1 MSYTINRFNGDQ
13 IAVVPDGTINTV
25 TDITLI
31 GKNYAGYGEK
41 QNENFLFLL
50 DNFSKTSPPT
60 KPLDGQLWYNST
72 TGVLKINVYDGA
84 NWKSLA
90 VNNVTTSSNQIVPT
104 SVTAGDMWYD
114 QVTDQLKI
122 FNGTDYTLV
131 GPESVFGYGRTQM
144 NSVKVKDTVN
154 NFHPVQFG
162 YSNGNIIFAIS
173 NDADFIPSVAI
184 NGFPTIFQGI
194 TVNSNM
200 KYNGTATNADRLGT
214 NLPSF
219 YAPISNPEFPTVV
232 KIVDDGLNIGT
243 TLSIFNNISNIPVI
257 KNNTGSNMS
266 FQTTTGNVTN
276 IPLTLLGNN
285 ILPGTNATTDLGSSV
300 LAFKNLYAG
309 YLYST
314 AQKAD
319 SLSLGGTYV
328 TATTSSASNTI
339 VARDV
344 NSDIR
349 ARKFIGKADS
359 AIDADHA
366 TEADHAELASVATI
380 ANFVEWYNVNGKPTN
395 FVFNDNNTSS
405 WNINIAGSS
414 VGTHTGPVVGNVTGN
429 LSGNS
434 SGQHTGAVLGN
445 VTGDVTGNTF
455 GVHTGNV
462 NGNVTGNTAGT
473 HTGPVV
479 GNVTGNLTG
488 NVTGNVTGNLTGN
501 VTGNLTGNVTGTIH
515 TATNYFAGNLVGN
528 VTGNVTGNTTGFHS
542 GNVGG
547 NVTGNLTGNVT
558 GNLTGNTFGTH
569 TGPVTGNVT
578 GNTVGTHTGPVTG
591 NVTGDLTGSVYA
603 QGGRIFLSNGT
614 ASSPSIAFYN
624 DGAIDT
630 GFYWGGDGYINISN
644 NGIYSGQFQPGGG
657 LALTG
662 SVTAPTFTGNLTGN
676 ASGSSAFITNSG
688 TISAEANGTAE
699 PNNRLTLRSVYNNG
713 YPTTY
718 GNLITLGG
726 GGGGELLIGW
736 SGSTGSHADNYIRSR
751 RDTGTTWSPWAKV
764 LTDVNFGSTLATVA
778 STGSY
783 NDLSNKPTIPA
794 PTASPRAQL
803 QNIVKTIVGTIDMY
817 LSSSSGS
824 GYTSGYVDAS
834 VGGGWSSSTTANR
847 TSATGYVGNSTG
859 SIRLTVDLGG
869 FLGLSNNPADL
880 TWRGNYDLNV
890 SASLTRITDNRIVYY
905 GMGQQ
910 QWAVIVAPW
919 TYDSNSP
926 YWGRFNITLT
936 IGSGDHWYHGTNIQA
951 GWIGIGSRTNNVY
964 SP

>member
-13 IAVVPDGTINTV
+13 IAIVPDGTINTV

-41 QNENFLFLL
+41 QNENFVFLL

-72 TGVLKINVYDGA
+72 TGALKINVYDGA

-90 VNNVTTSSNQIVPT
+90 VNNVTTDANRIPPS

-114 QVTDQLKI
+114 QVTNQLKI
-122 FNGTDYTLV
+122 FNGTSYTLV
-131 GPESVFGYGRTQM
+131 GPESVYGYGQTQM
-144 NSVKVKDTVN
+144 HSVKIKDTVN
-154 NFHPVQFG
+154 NDHPVQFG

-173 NDADFIPSVAI
+173 NDADFSPSIAI
-184 NGFPTIFQGI
+184 SGFATIYQGI

-232 KIVDDGLNIGT
+232 KIVDAGLQVGSTLNI
-243 TLSIFNNISNIPVI
+243 FNSVTNIPTV
-257 KNNTGSNMS
+257 KNITGSNMS
-266 FQTTTGNVTN
+266 FQTTTGGVTN
-276 IPLTLLGNN
+276 TPLTLLGNN
-285 ILPGTNATTDLGSSV
+285 VLPGTNATTDLGSSV

-309 YLYST
+309 YVYST
-314 AQKAD
+314 AQKSD

-328 TATTSSASNTI
+328 TATTASASNTI

-344 NSDIR
+344 SSDIR

-359 AIDADHA
+359 AINADFA
-366 TEADHAELASVATI
+366 TQAAQADLASVANV
-380 ANFVEWYNVNGKPTN
+380 ANFVEWYNVNGKPIN
-395 FVFNDNNTSS
+395 FVFNDNNTTA

-462 NGNVTGNTAGT
+462 NGNVVGNTTGT

-479 GNVTGNLTG
+479 GNVTGNVTGNLTG
-488 NVTGNVTGNLTGN
+488 NATGNLTGN

-515 TATNYFAGNLVGN
+515 TATNYFAGNLLGN
-528 VTGNVTGNTTGFHS
+528 VTGNVTGNTSGFHT
-542 GNVGG
+542 GNVSG

-558 GNLTGNTFGTH
+558 GNITGNSAGTH
-569 TGPVTGNVT
+569 TGPVVGNVT
-578 GNTVGTHTGPVTG
+578 GILTGNSFGIHTGA
-591 NVTGDLTGSVYA
+591 VTGDVTGSVYA
-603 QGGRIFLSNGT
+603 QNGRIFLSNGS
-614 ASSPSIAFYN
+614 ASSPSIAFWN

-630 GFYWGGDGYINISN
+630 GFYWGGDGYINITN
-644 NGIYSGQFQPGGG
+644 NGQYSGQFRPGGG
-657 LALTG
+657 LSLLG

-676 ASGSSAFITNSG
+676 ASGSSAYIINSG
-688 TISAEANGTAE
+688 TISAETNGVAE
-699 PNNRLTLRSVYNNG
+699 PGQALTLRSVYNNG
-713 YPTTY
+713 YPAQY
-718 GNLITLGG
+718 GNVITLGG
-726 GGGGELLIGW
+726 AGGGELLIGW

-751 RDTGTTWSPWAKV
+751 RDTGTTWSPWAKI
-764 LTDVNFGSTLATVA
+764 LTDTNFGATLATVA

-783 NDLSNKPTIPA
+783 TDLSNKPTIPA

-824 GYTSGYVDAS
+824 GYTSGYVGAS
-834 VGGGWSSSTTANR
+834 VGGGWSSSTSYNR
-847 TSATGYVGNSTG
+847 TTAATYVGGGTG
-859 SIRLTVDLGG
+859 SVTLTVDLAG
-869 FLGLSNNPADL
+869 FLGLSTNPADL
-880 TWRGNYDLNV
+880 TWKGNYDLNV
-890 SASLTRITDNRIVYY
+890 GASLTRITDNRIVYY

-910 QWAVIVAPW
+910 QWAVAVAPI
-919 TYDSNSP
+919 TADSNSP
-926 YWGRFNITLT
+926 FWGRFNITLT

-951 GWIGIGSRTNNVY
+951 GWIGIGSRINNVY

>member
-13 IAVVPDGTINTV
+13 IAIVPDGTINTV
-25 TDITLI
+25 TNITLI

-41 QNENFLFLL
+41 QNENFMFLL

-60 KPLDGQLWYNST
+60 KPLDGQLWYNAT
-72 TGVLKINVYDGA
+72 AGVLKINVYDGT

-90 VNNVTTSSNQIVPT
+90 VNNVTTNTNQTTPST
-104 SVTAGDMWYD
+104 VTAGDMWYD

-122 FNGTDYTLV
+122 FNGASYTLV
-131 GPESVFGYGRTQM
+131 GPESVYGYGQTQM
-144 NSVKVKDTVN
+144 HSVKIKDTVN

-162 YSNGNIIFAIS
+162 YSNGNIIFAVS
-173 NDADFIPSVAI
+173 NDADFSPSVAI
-184 NGFPTIFQGI
+184 TGFPTIYKGI
-194 TVNSNM
+194 TVNSTM
-200 KYNGTATNADRLGT
+200 KYNGTATNADQLGT

-232 KIVDDGLNIGT
+232 KIVDDGLRIGT
-243 TLSIFNNISNIPVI
+243 TLSIFNSVTNIPTI
-257 KNNTGSNMS
+257 KNVTGSNMF
-266 FQTTTGNVTN
+266 FQTTTGSVTN
-276 IPLTLLGNN
+276 TPLTLLNNN
-285 ILPGTNATTDLGSSV
+285 ILPGTNSTTDLGSSV
-300 LAFKNLYAG
+300 LAFRNLYAG
-309 YLYST
+309 YVYST

-328 TATTSSASNTI
+328 TATTASASNTI

-344 NSDIR
+344 NSDVR
-349 ARKFIGKADS
+349 GRKFIGKADS
-359 AIDADHA
+359 AINADFA
-366 TEADHAELASVATI
+366 TQAAQADLASVANV
-380 ANFVEWYNVNGKPTN
+380 ANFVEWYNVNGKPIN
-395 FVFNDNNTSS
+395 FVFNDNNTTA
-405 WNINIAGSS
+405 WNINIVGAS

-462 NGNVTGNTAGT
+462 NGNVTGNTTGT
-473 HTGPVV
+473 HTGAVV
-479 GNVTGNLTG
+479 GNVTGN
-488 NVTGNVTGNLTGN
+488 
-501 VTGNLTGNVTGTIH
+501 
-515 TATNYFAGNLVGN
+515 TA
-528 VTGNVTGNTTGFHS
+528 
-542 GNVGG
+542 
-547 NVTGNLTGNVT
+547 
-558 GNLTGNTFGTH
+558 GTH
-569 TGPVTGNVT
+569 TGPSV
-578 GNTVGTHTGPVTG
+578 G

-603 QGGRIFLSNGT
+603 QNGRIFLSNGT

-644 NGIYSGQFQPGGG
+644 NGQYSGQFRPGGG
-657 LALTG
+657 LTLTG
-662 SVTAPTFTGNLTGN
+662 SVSAPTFTGNLTGN
-676 ASGSSAFITNSG
+676 ASGSSAYITNIG
-688 TISAEANGTAE
+688 TISAETNGTAE
-699 PNNRLTLRSVYNNG
+699 PAQALTLRSVYNNG

-726 GGGGELLIGW
+726 AGGGELLIGW

-751 RDTGTTWSPWAKV
+751 RDTGTTWSPWAKI
-764 LTDVNFGSTLATVA
+764 LTDTNFGTTLATVA

-783 NDLSNKPTIPA
+783 NDLSNKPSIPA
-794 PTASPRAQL
+794 PTASPQVQL
-803 QNIVKTIVGTIDMY
+803 QNIVKTIVGTIDMN

-824 GYTSGYVDAS
+824 GYTSGYVGAA
-834 VGGGWSSSTTANR
+834 VGGGWSSSTSYNR
-847 TSATGYVGNSTG
+847 TSATTYVGGATG
-859 SIRLTVDLGG
+859 SVILVVDLGG

-880 TWRGNYDLNV
+880 TWKGNYDLNIG
-890 SASLTRITDNRIVYY
+890 ASLTRITDNRIVYY
-905 GMGQQ
+905 NMGQQ
-910 QWAVIVAPW
+910 TWSVAVTPYTA
-919 TYDSNSP
+919 DSNSP

-951 GWIGIGSRTNNVY
+951 GWIGIGSRINNVY